1 MELQFENKIY
11 KGVVISVRLAGI
23 DSFGNSTHE
32 FFFKGGKRVYYTQ
45 KTKLPMSVKIGDT
58 MRFSGF
64 FHKDKFIVDVLHNH
78 YNEEK
83 LSMLYGE
90 EEKKKII
97 ANRL

>member
-1 MELQFENKIY
+1 MEIQFENKIY

-23 DSFGNSTHE
+23 DNFGNSTYE
-32 FFFKGGKRVYYTQ
+32 FFFKGGRRIYYTQ
-45 KTKLPMSVKIGDT
+45 KSRLPMSVEVGEK
-58 MRFSGF
+58 MEFSGF

-83 LSMLYGE
+83 LLMLYE
-90 EEKKKII
+90 EERKKLI